1 MSSTHFKH
9 NIGQEVKIMQLSTII
24 GKQILS
30 PSGELL
36 GYVKNAYLNRTL
48 SKLMMF
54 VCIDDDEEEFFLAS
68 SSVVSIGDVMIAQK
82 SRVSLPA
89 GLVVCPIGKPA
100 YSHLGQELGVV
111 CDYLFDEGTHPVF
124 ILVKDG
130 IQSPQPAN
138 KLSVGEK
145 VIVYPNEK
153 LRKPSIVTKKAR
165 SGNLDTIKKPELM
178 EEEKPLNLSLNQ
190 PKQEEKPV
198 SQKTEKTV
206 ESLPDVERISTNVNR
221 FNLLG
226 KQVKR
231 PVYNNQGFP
240 IIAAGQVITAEILN
254 HARRNNR
261 LLELTV
267 NTLTNIW

>member
-1 MSSTHFKH
+1 M
-9 NIGQEVKIMQLSTII
+9 
-24 GKQILS
+24 
-30 PSGELL
+30 
-36 GYVKNAYLNRTL
+36 
-48 SKLMMF
+48 
-54 VCIDDDEEEFFLAS
+54 
-68 SSVVSIGDVMIAQK
+68 
-82 SRVSLPA
+82 
-89 GLVVCPIGKPA
+89 
-100 YSHLGQELGVV
+100 
-111 CDYLFDEGTHPVF
+111 
-124 ILVKDG
+124 
-130 IQSPQPAN
+130 
-138 KLSVGEK
+138 
-145 VIVYPNEK
+145 
-153 LRKPSIVTKKAR
+153 RKPSIVTKKAR